1 VKSAAPIV
9 QLEGVSKRYGK
20 LTAVDDVSLVLVPG
34 RTVGVVGES
43 GCGKSTIARLLIGLE
58 RPNAGTLRFR
68 GATYG
73 RSGRALRPIRRALGM
88 IFQDP
93 YESLDARFT
102 VGEIVAEPLRIHG
115 VYRTAGVARVR
126 ELLSS
131 VGLDGVDLDSYP
143 GEYSGGQRQRIGIAR
158 ALALDPELVICDEPT
173 SALDVSV
180 QAQIL
185 NVLLDQQRER
195 GISLLMISHDLQ
207 VVRRMS
213 DEVVVMYAGAVMER
227 GPANVVTAAPLHP
240 YTRALLDAIPGTSP
254 GARRLSARPRSS
266 EGIASAAT
274 VGCPFATRCPKV
286 QEICRAERPLLTQS
300 GHAAACHFPERTP
313 ERDGHR

>member
-1 VKSAAPIV
+1 VTGALA
-9 QLEGVSKRYGK
+9 QLDGVTKRYGK
-20 LTAVDDVSLVLVPG
+20 LVAVDDVSLELVAG

-43 GCGKSTIARLLIGLE
+43 GCGKSTIARLLVGLE

-68 GATYG
+68 GAAYG
-73 RSGRALRPIRRALGM
+73 RSARALRPVRRSLGM

-102 VGEIVAEPLRIHG
+102 VGELVAEPLRIHG
-115 VYRTAGVARVR
+115 RYRQGGPARVR
-126 ELLSS
+126 ELLAA
-131 VGLDGVDLDSYP
+131 VGLDGVDLASYP

-185 NVLLDQQRER
+185 NVLLELQRER

-213 DEVVVMYAGAVMER
+213 DEIVVMYAGAVMER
-227 GPANVVTAAPLHP
+227 GPAAFVTANPLHP

-254 GARRLSARPRSS
+254 GARRLRSRTR
-266 EGIASAAT
+266 ETIGIASAAT
-274 VGCPFATRCPKV
+274 TGCPFSTRCPKV
-286 QEICRAERPLLTQS
+286 QEMCRAQRPLLPES
-300 GHAAACHFPERTP
+300 AHAAACHFPESTP
-313 ERDGHR
+313 QRDGQT